1 MATGKISARERAV
14 AVCRIVLGAVF
25 VFSAVAKS
33 ADPWGAGLKVDE
45 YLTAFGVAAPAGAGG
60 WIAAAQNIAEMLL
73 GVSLLSGAAMRL
85 VSWAVMLL
93 MSAYTLLTLVIAVW
107 NPLDDCGCFGA
118 ALRLSNWATFGK
130 NVVLLAASVVVWR
143 AFGRG
148 SRRMRCGSL
157 RIGAVVAA
165 TIVTAWANAAQLRH
179 LAWHDGLP
187 FAVGRDLRTEV
198 MCSSC
203 EPRAIGI
210 ETENTATGERR
221 VFALDDP
228 EWQDESQWRYL
239 STVSPYDDL
248 PDKVRK
254 YNFEIWC
261 DGVDVAADVAFADG
275 VTCLVLVRDAGTL
288 RGDCASRIGDFVG
301 AAREAGAAVVEIFG
315 ADAGTVEDA
324 RRISMADGRAI
335 MDRKLMAAVL
345 GADAGV
351 VIIADGTV
359 AGKYACRDLGEA
371 LSLVRGLSDGRSE
384 DAGREL
390 R

>member
-1 MATGKISARERAV
+1 MATIFARERAS
-14 AVCRIVLGAVF
+14 AVCRMVLGAVF

-45 YLTAFGVAAPAGAGG
+45 YLTAFGIAAPAGAGG
-60 WIAAAQNIAEMLL
+60 WIAAAQNTAEMLL
-73 GVSLLSGAAMRL
+73 GVSLFAGAAMKL
-85 VSWAVMLL
+85 VSWTAMLL

-148 SRRMRCGSL
+148 SRPARCGGL

-198 MCSSC
+198 MCASC

-210 ETENTATGERR
+210 EAENTATGEVRI
-221 VFALDDP
+221 FALDDP

-239 STVSPYDDL
+239 STVSPYDGL
-248 PDKVRK
+248 SDKVRK

-275 VTCLVLVRDAGTL
+275 VTCLVLVRDAGAL

-301 AAREAGAAVVEIFG
+301 AARDAGAAVVEIFG
-315 ADAGTVEDA
+315 VDAGTLEEV
-324 RRISMADGRAI
+324 RRISREDGRAVI
-335 MDRKLMAAVL
+335 DRKLMAAML
-345 GADAGV
+345 GADAGAV
-351 VIIADGTV
+351 VIDDGTV
-359 AGKYACRDLGEA
+359 VGKYACRDLGEA
-371 LSLVRGLSDGRSE
+371 LSLVRGSADGRSE
-384 DAGREL
+384 NAGREL